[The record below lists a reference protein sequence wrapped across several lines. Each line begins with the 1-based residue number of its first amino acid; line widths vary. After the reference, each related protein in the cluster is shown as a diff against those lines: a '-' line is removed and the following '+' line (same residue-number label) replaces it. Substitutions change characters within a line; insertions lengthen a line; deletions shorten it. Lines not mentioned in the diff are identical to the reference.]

1 MLLQK
6 VLLHKKFLLCENN
19 KTEQQILP
27 KVIFGYIPFF
37 VNTLKI
43 IDDFKLILNKED
55 YILFYVQRA
64 RFRSKFFACVFHYA
78 MTACRFVHL
87 ILTCITRYCLAIVI
101 NIDKRA

>member
-43 IDDFKLILNKED
+43 IDDF
-55 YILFYVQRA
+55 
-64 RFRSKFFACVFHYA
+64 
-78 MTACRFVHL
+78 
-87 ILTCITRYCLAIVI
+87 
-101 NIDKRA
+101 